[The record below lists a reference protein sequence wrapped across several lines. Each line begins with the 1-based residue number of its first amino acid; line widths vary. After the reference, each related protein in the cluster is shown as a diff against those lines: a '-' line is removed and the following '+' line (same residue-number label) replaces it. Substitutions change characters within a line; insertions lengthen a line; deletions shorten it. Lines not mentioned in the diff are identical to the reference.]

1 METDKRIME
10 LLGAIYRNDLS
21 TIDRLFADI
30 LASLRRGEEVKIDVA
45 DLGVLEFKDWG
56 KLLRVRRGYICN
68 QDQTMVIQ
76 IAKPGDYRQYVF
88 CVCDEKTGKE
98 IEIYPL
104 RST

>member
-1 METDKRIME
+1 METDERILW
-10 LLGAIYRNDLS
+10 LLQAIERNDLIV
-21 TIDRLFADI
+21 IDRLFADI
-30 LASLRRGEEVKIDVA
+30 LASLRRGEDVPISVA
-45 DLGVLEFKDWG
+45 DLGLLEMRNWG